1 MRYRSGRSKVQRA
14 LNNCSG
20 LFPAKFHL
28 WMHVPRKKNLKAG
41 VAPFFLFSRKKKGMR
56 GPSKRSQPVSREL
69 ARIIRDSSRLEGH
82 HTLNE
87 NLRAVST
94 RQAKALEF
102 YLRACA
108 LRLEQAL

>member
-1 MRYRSGRSKVQRA
+1 MDARA
-14 LNNCSG
+14 L
-20 LFPAKFHL
+20 
-28 WMHVPRKKNLKAG
+28 
-41 VAPFFLFSRKKKGMR
+41 KKKLKSWCGPLLLVFPEKKRMR

-87 NLRAVST
+87 HLRAVST